1 MRFDHLRQLTSWVAL
16 RIHMDLECGSS
27 VGAISQQIE
36 ALNSIPSITKKKKKK
51 RKEKETIDSLNAV
64 FIKYFSETELLLF
77 ISETELKACVRYK
90 CSATCF

>member
-1 MRFDHLRQLTSWVAL
+1 MWFKCWSNFPANRGPEFNPQYY
-16 RIHMDLECGSS
+16 
-27 VGAISQQIE
+27 Q
-36 ALNSIPSITKKKKKK
+36 KKKKIK
-51 RKEKETIDSLNAV
+51 KEKETIDSLNAV